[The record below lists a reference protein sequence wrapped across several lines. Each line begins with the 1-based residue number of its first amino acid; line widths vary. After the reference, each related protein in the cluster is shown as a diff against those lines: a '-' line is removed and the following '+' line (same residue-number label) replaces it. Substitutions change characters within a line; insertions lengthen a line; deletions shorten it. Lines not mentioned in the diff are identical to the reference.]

1 MPEKNTSTLII
12 GASLSGLA
20 SAACLQKKGLDY
32 TIIEKADQVAT
43 PWRRHYE
50 RLHLH
55 TSKRWSGLPYKKF
68 AAAIPRYPSRQ
79 QVIDYLD
86 DYRRTFNITPDFNT
100 EAITASKEDGHWI
113 TRTNNGSYRSKCVI
127 MATGAYTKPNPI
139 KFPGIES
146 FPGRVQHSFGYKTGA
161 DFKGQ
166 SVLVIGFG
174 NSACEIA
181 IDLFEQGA
189 IPSMAVR
196 SPVNVVPRDVLGIPV
211 LDLSILLS
219 PLPPR
224 VADTISGP
232 LMKWLVGDIRRLGLK
247 KMPYGPLE
255 GIHRDGKAPML
266 DIGAIRHIRDGH
278 ISIFEDIDRI
288 DGRTVYFKAGRQA
301 EFDAI
306 IAAIGYYRD
315 YADII
320 RVDSSRFTDLRLPA
334 SKQRFF
340 GKDGLYFCGYFI
352 SPTGQIREIASDARL
367 IADHIKANRNFSKK
381 TGNFSK

>member
-1 MPEKNTSTLII
+1 MTTSEKHASTLVI

-32 TIIEKADQVAT
+32 TIIEREDQAAA
-43 PWRRHYE
+43 PWRRHYD

-55 TSKRWSGLPYKKF
+55 TTKRWSNLPFKKF
-68 AAAIPRYPSRQ
+68 AAAIPRYPSRE
-79 QVIDYLD
+79 QVIDYVD
-86 DYRRTFNITPDFNT
+86 DYRRAFNIAPDFNT
-100 EAITASKEDGHWI
+100 EAISVSKEDGHWI
-113 TRTNNGSYRSKCVI
+113 TRTNRGSYRSNYII
-127 MATGAYTKPNPI
+127 MATGPFSKPKPI
-139 KFPGIES
+139 EIPGLRS
-146 FPGRVQHSFGYKTGA
+146 FPGKVLHSYGYKTGA

-224 VADTISGP
+224 VADRISAP
-232 LMKWLVGDIRRLGLK
+232 LMKWLIGDIRRLGLK

-255 GIHRDGKAPML
+255 MIHRDAKAPVL
-266 DIGAIRHIRDGH
+266 DIGTIRHIRDGH
-278 ISIFEDIDRI
+278 IRIFDDIGHI
-288 DGRTVYFKAGRQA
+288 EGRTVYFKDGAQDG
-301 EFDAI
+301 FDAI
-306 IAAIGYYRD
+306 VAAIGYYRD
-315 YADII
+315 YAEIVQ
-320 RVDSSRFTDLRLPA
+320 VDNSRFADLRQPA
-334 SKQRFF
+334 PKQRFF
-340 GKDGLYFCGYFI
+340 GKYGLYFCGYFI
-352 SPTGQIREIASDARL
+352 SPTGQIREIASDASK
-367 IADHIKANRNFSKK
+367 IADHIKSITK
-381 TGNFSK
+381 